1 MPSAQRS
8 AKRGGNRFVRKHRP
22 AYTLFE
28 LLLVLVLLVLLAAIA
43 YPTLDGLLAT
53 FRMTEA
59 ADMVRANWA
68 DARAYA
74 MNEGRP
80 YRFAIVSGKGNFR
93 VAPDSPEFWG
103 GGDPPVADSNNP
115 PLVVE
120 DSLPRG
126 VRFST
131 PDTYQSASID
141 QSGDSSLPPGS
152 VDPGSWSTI
161 VTFLPDG
168 TTKEDVEIIFTGA
181 GARPVDV
188 KLRGLTGA
196 VSVQTLNGP

>member
-1 MPSAQRS
+1 
-8 AKRGGNRFVRKHRP
+8 VRKPRG

-80 YRFAIVSGKGNFR
+80 YRFAIVPGKGNFR

-103 GGDPPVADSNNP
+103 GGDPPVADPNNP

-120 DSLPRG
+120 NSLPRG

-131 PDTYQSASID
+131 LDAYQSATAD
-141 QSGDSSLPPGS
+141 QSGDSSLPPDS
-152 VDPGSWSTI
+152 VDSSSWSTL

-168 TTKEDVEIIFTGA
+168 TTKEDVEIVFTGA
-181 GARPVDV
+181 GARPLDV
-188 KLRGLTGA
+188 KLRALTGA
-196 VSVQTLNGP
+196 VSVQPLNGP